1 MSFNFKLIVEDKLTP
16 RLKHKIS
23 IYPRI
28 AYPHF
33 IHPSVRII
41 EQVTTPFVPVN
52 STPPPEYDG
61 YGKPGGKFFAG
72 NLQAGFYEQ
81 AGRVSLIETTGIFGY
96 SAIDTWKQP
105 NEQYAGYQHDKY
117 LEHESRY
124 PGHEPRSKYL
134 SWGMEVSKEFVMDY
148 LAKQYGTF
156 LRKM

>member
-16 RLKHKIS
+16 RLKHKLL

-28 AYPHF
+28 VYSHF
-33 IHPSVRII
+33 IHPSLGII

-61 YGKPGGKFFAG
+61 YGEPGGKFFAG
-72 NLQAGFYEQ
+72 NLSEGFYVQ
-81 AGRVSLIETTGIFGY
+81 KGGSSLIESRANFGY
-96 SAIDTWKQP
+96 MAYDTWKG
-105 NEQYAGYQHDKY
+105 EQYAGYQHDTY
-117 LEHESRY
+117 IDHEERY
-124 PGHEPRSKYL
+124 PGHEPRPKFL
-134 SWGMEVSKEFVMDY
+134 SWGMEVSREFVLDY